1 MKIRTKLYGL
11 TAFSALSLILFA
23 FIGWQ
28 ASERMVDLK
37 TKLSLVAEL
46 EVRLLNLRRNEKDFL
61 ARLDTK
67 YVDRFSG
74 NVAKFERDLN
84 TLSQDAKRLDISLP
98 QITAVSQAIKIYH
111 SGFISLSK
119 GYEKLGLNR
128 SSGIHGEL
136 GSTNEKLLKDN
147 PSINDIAYLVT
158 LSRLLMADVT
168 EARFDEFSRVWQSVK
183 NETGLASLDA
193 QKALVERYMRVS
205 REVGLN
211 HKSGLLGNI
220 RGQTH
225 QVEADFDDMRLQLA
239 SELKTAEGTLT
250 ISSLVV
256 LFVISALLITASIL
270 LNRYIQRR
278 LKTLTET
285 MEKVAEQRDLT
296 LRAEA
301 QGKDEIALVASDFN
315 LVLEHCQSL
324 IAGVKISITTLNSTA
339 SDVQLRSNEA
349 EVSFE
354 KQQSEAELAAT
365 AVNEME
371 ATIREIAS
379 NTETAAA
386 NANQSLI
393 RAQKGHQTVQATR
406 DAIITLSD
414 GLGIAN
420 SDIHSLVSLSQQ
432 IGTVVD
438 VIKDISEQTNLL
450 ALNAAIEA
458 ARAGEQGRG
467 FAVVADEVRSL
478 ATRTNKSTDE
488 IATMI
493 ASLQEQ
499 TNSVVERIN
508 TCQRDSQQSVS
519 YVEEASIELD
529 NIIVD
534 MQQIMDMSTQIAAA
548 VEEQSMVAKEV
559 NMNVHSIQQITSSN
573 TSSTSEN
580 AQAAARVAE
589 QSRELEAAI
598 SAFRS

>member
-11 TAFSALSLILFA
+11 TAFSAVSLILFA

-28 ASERMVDLK
+28 ALERMVDLK
-37 TKLSLVAEL
+37 TKQFLVAEL

-74 NVAKFERDLN
+74 NVAKFEEDLN
-84 TLSQDAKRLDISLP
+84 TLSQDAKRLEISLP
-98 QITAVSQAIKIYH
+98 QISAVSQAMKNYH

-128 SSGIHGEL
+128 TAGIHGEL
-136 GSTNEKLLKDN
+136 GKINDKLLEDN

-158 LSRLLMADVT
+158 LSRLFMSDVT
-168 EARFDEFSRVWQSVK
+168 EARFEEFGRVWQGVK
-183 NETGLASLDA
+183 SETGLSSLDA
-193 QKALVERYMRVS
+193 QKALVEKYMQVS
-205 REVGLN
+205 REVGLD
-211 HKSGLLGNI
+211 HKSGLLGKI
-220 RGQTH
+220 RAQTH
-225 QVEADFDDMRLQLA
+225 QVEVDFDDMRAQLA
-239 SELKTAEGTLT
+239 SELESGEQTLIIT
-250 ISSLVV
+250 SLIVLLVISS
-256 LFVISALLITASIL
+256 LLITASIL

-301 QGKDEIALVASDFN
+301 QGKDEIALVATDFN
-315 LVLEHCQSL
+315 SVLEHCQSL
-324 IAGVKISITTLNSTA
+324 IAGVKVSITTLNSTA
-339 SDVQLRSNEA
+339 SDVQSRSNDA
-349 EVSFE
+349 EFALD
-354 KQQSEAELAAT
+354 KQQTEAELAAT
-365 AVNEME
+365 AVNQME

-386 NANQSLI
+386 NANQSLT

-406 DAIITLSD
+406 DAITTLSD
-414 GLGIAN
+414 GLSIAN
-420 SDIHSLVSLSQQ
+420 NDIHSLVSLSQQ

-499 TNSVVERIN
+499 TNSVVDRIN
-508 TCQRDSQQSVS
+508 TCQRDSEQSVS
-519 YVEEASIELD
+519 YVEDASMELD

-559 NMNVHSIQQITSSN
+559 NMNVNSIQEITSSN
-573 TSSTSEN
+573 TASTSEN

-589 QSRELEAAI
+589 QSRELETAI